1 MVAAFS
7 ASEIVAAVA
16 EVADPARAANSA
28 RFFKTGPGEYGE
40 GDVFVGV
47 TVPSLRKVAKRFR
60 DVRPAVVRELL
71 GSPVHEHRLLALFLL
86 RAEYERASSG
96 TTQAEWIEL
105 YLGALHEGRVD
116 NWDLID
122 SSADPILGEWLV
134 GRGDHRPLVE
144 LAVQPDLWLRRAG
157 IVGTFAFLKHG
168 IADATLAVVPVV
180 LDDRRDLIQ
189 KATGWMLREL
199 GKRVDRG
206 LLTDYLGVH
215 AAEMGRTALSYATEH
230 LDPGERT
237 YLRSLR

>member
-1 MVAAFS
+1 MAAAFP

-16 EVADPARAANSA
+16 ELADPARAASSA
-28 RFFKTGPGEYGE
+28 RFFKTGPGDYGE

-47 TVPSLRKVAKRFR
+47 AVPPLRKVAKRFR
-60 DVRPAVVRELL
+60 GVQPSAIRELL
-71 GSPVHEHRLLALFLL
+71 DSPIHEHRLLALFLL
-86 RAEYERASSG
+86 RAEFERASAG
-96 TTQAEWIEL
+96 TEQSAWVEL
-105 YLGALHEGRVD
+105 YLTALHDGRVD

-134 GRGDHRPLVE
+134 SCADHEPLVE
-144 LAVQPDLWLRRAG
+144 LAGQDDLWCRRAG

-168 IADATLAVVPVV
+168 FSDATIAVVSVV

-199 GKRVDRG
+199 GKRVDRTV
-206 LLTDYLGVH
+206 LTDYLGAH
-215 AAEMGRTALSYATEH
+215 AAQMGSTALRYATEH
-230 LDPGERT
+230 LDPGDRA